1 MRKLESLENRQK
13 ELEKQKKELE
23 ELLKQNQRNL
33 ANNKSDIAY
42 AYNAF
47 YINKRNK
54 NFKLYERFP
63 SIDSLEFYLRII
75 SDRFPLY
82 EYGNFNVKEL
92 AEIIKHLYQFKRD
105 EEFEILTFGSTENRG
120 EPVYGG
126 QIFSSKSHM
135 FFMIGNDKSLQP
147 FKKLNGQYLNSDKVY
162 TSIYL
167 YGHGKN
173 LVNIDLDRDHRSPLG
188 IECLT
193 ESIFD
198 EKGNINYSDDYENVH
213 NTFDGSIY
221 KQIFAYNIRSNLN
234 SSRNSKGIK
243 DVLDFRVHPHDTFI
257 ARVLISIA
265 IYKKNNDIKELSEE
279 DYDHIFKELFGQRV
293 DIIGEAKK
301 DIPQR
306 ILYVKK
312 QDCPKNI

>member
-1 MRKLESLENRQK
+1 MRKLECLENRKK
-13 ELEKQKKELE
+13 ELEKQKKELKK
-23 ELLKQNQRNL
+23 LLKQNERDLLDNQ
-33 ANNKSDIAY
+33 SDIAD
-42 AYNAF
+42 AYNNF
-47 YINKRNK
+47 YIKRGNES
-54 NFKLYERFP
+54 FKLYNRFP
-63 SIDSLEFYLRII
+63 SIDSLEIYLMTV
-75 SDRFPLY
+75 SSWFPLH
-82 EYGNFNVKEL
+82 EYGIFNVKEL
-92 AEIIKHLYQFKRD
+92 AEIIKYLYQIKRN
-105 EEFEILTFGSTENRG
+105 EEFKILTFGATENRG

-126 QIFSSKSHM
+126 QTFSLKPHM

-167 YGHGKN
+167 YGKGKN
-173 LVNIDLDRDHRSPLG
+173 LVNVEIDRDHRFPLG

-193 ESIFD
+193 GSIFD
-198 EKGNINYSDDYENVH
+198 EKGNINYSVDPFYQD
-213 NTFDGSIY
+213 TFDGSTY
-221 KQIFAYNIRSNLN
+221 KQIFARNICSNL
-234 SSRNSKGIK
+234 SYSGKSKGIK
-243 DVLDFRVHPHDTFI
+243 DVLDFRIHPHDTFI

-301 DIPQR
+301 DIPKR